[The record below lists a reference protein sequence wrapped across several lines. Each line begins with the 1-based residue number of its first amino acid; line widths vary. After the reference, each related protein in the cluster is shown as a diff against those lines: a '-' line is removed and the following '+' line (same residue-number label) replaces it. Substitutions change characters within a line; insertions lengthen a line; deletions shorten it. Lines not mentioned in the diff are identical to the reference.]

1 MFLPGCTST
10 PPPPSPPTSWL
21 PVAPNLPAQSLLGEL
36 LDQNLLEFSSDQKI
50 SRLLDN
56 QEASLKLIANF
67 MRETREFRELVTNF
81 MRENRERKCCGCHCV
96 KERVSSG
103 RFGIVREGS
112 GRLTT
117 ISTGDLRDGAVGDLG
132 DGVFRDLGDGAV
144 GDFGDGMVED
154 FGDGAVRD
162 FGDGIRDDGSSNSVG
177 DSGNMEQLGEEGDG
191 FLQEAVKIQS
201 GSNSV
206 GNFARKIVEVI
217 FQPGELER
225 RNCSGTR
232 GKMLLDQ
239 GKLGLVRKYVFK
251 LYPCGQAQ
259 EDAQWRKCI
268 VATDEYLRRAKGKGN
283 GQK

>member
-1 MFLPGCTST
+1 MCVFHRMRKCSVLDVLPLLLLQVHRHHGCRQ
-10 PPPPSPPTSWL
+10 L
-21 PVAPNLPAQSLLGEL
+21 RNLPAQSLLGEL

-67 MRETREFRELVTNF
+67 MRETKEFRELVTNF

-117 ISTGDLRDGAVGDLG
+117 ILTGDLRDGAVG
-132 DGVFRDLGDGAV
+132 
-144 GDFGDGMVED
+144 D

-191 FLQEAVKIQS
+191 FLQEAVKIKS

-217 FQPGELER
+217 FQPGELEGQ
-225 RNCSGTR
+225 NCSGTR

-268 VATDEYLRRAKGKGN
+268 VAIDEYLRRAKGKGN